1 MEKGLRQ
8 EPLLLA
14 LRLRAMEGS
23 MNWNIKTVVVGV
35 DGSEQSLE
43 AARLAVSVAR
53 RFDARLLIATVVRP
67 PEGWW
72 GIGGAPPP
80 PDAFASAVVEGRKR
94 ILDQAERALDL
105 EGIDYDT
112 VEEVGD
118 PASQLSELCR
128 TEDADLLVVG
138 RRGAGLVER
147 LVVGSVADRVAHI
160 APCPVL
166 TVP

>member
-1 MEKGLRQ
+1 ME
-8 EPLLLA
+8 
-14 LRLRAMEGS
+14 
-23 MNWNIKTVVVGV
+23 WNIGTVVVGV

-43 AARLAVSVAR
+43 AAHLATSMAH
-53 RFDARLLIATVVRP
+53 RFQARLLIATVVRP

-80 PDAFASAVVEGRKR
+80 PDAFAAAVVEGRRR
-94 ILDQAERALDL
+94 ILDQAEKALDL
-105 EGIDYDT
+105 DGLDYDT

-118 PASQLSELCR
+118 PAGELSELCR
-128 TEDADLLVVG
+128 REEADLLVVG